1 MPRILSQK
9 AISKDS
15 KLDLAKGNG
24 SDLVFFP
31 DKPEASLS
39 GTVAEIGGRGDHV
52 DFRPPLSRGRQY
64 HGVFRRREDSEQ
76 KRRRR
81 EGVEL
86 INHKNDCNPPRI
98 RVCSIRLLGD

>member
-1 MPRILSQK
+1 VPRILSQK

-86 INHKNDCNPPRI
+86 INHKKRW
-98 RVCSIRLLGD
+98 G